1 MEKTILYS
9 SLSLVEPGIAVGA
22 MASETKDGLYS
33 MAKASGAK
41 GDLDDF
47 LYFGFKLCHVGR
59 NSNKDIFLLEEMEKT
74 VTKPGKGEMPA
85 WRTPI
90 DEPIDYDH
98 NFGFPAIVGDIYD
111 SGLVREPEVRSEQ
124 PYIKCAGL
132 IYRSLYPDVAFKVA
146 RGSRLGYAKV
156 SMEVKFASGIVGH
169 EGRVLRG
176 LNFKGAA
183 LTRMPADI
191 ESDIDAVPDRSEAQA
206 AEGPRLITVGS
217 SQMEVPHSFL
227 NRKPS

>member
-1 MEKTILYS
+1 MDKVMLVS
-9 SLSLVEPGIAVGA
+9 PLSLIEPGLAVGA
-22 MASETKDGLYS
+22 MASETKDSLYNI
-33 MAKASGAK
+33 AKASGAK

-59 NSNKDIFLLEEMEKT
+59 NSNKDIFLLEEMEKD
-74 VTKPGKGEMPA
+74 VLKPGKGNMPA

-111 SGLVREPEVRSEQ
+111 SSLVREPEDAAEK

-191 ESDIDAVPDRSEAQA
+191 ESEIDQVPHNNEAQA
-206 AEGPRLITVGS
+206 GEPVRQIAVGTS
-217 SQMEVPHSFL
+217 IVQVPKGFL
-227 NRKPS
+227 TGK